1 MSKSI
6 SKEAL
11 CIVRVINY
19 RIFKPIHV
27 KTEVTKLTALPITN
41 NTDSYYLVTQII
53 INDLPNDV
61 IFLNESILIAP
72 HTTYNYIPKL
82 LKVGA
87 NLNSSFTSILPK
99 GVEIKVIILDSI
111 GGQDLAITSTES
123 YKASGSGDNITV
135 TPMLETDGSTIA
147 KEMQEEVMGIAD
159 TNKLLSIIDRKAV
172 DEDYNEE
179 EQINVTHNNVKV
191 SAIGDEVNRS
201 SEQKLQPLMDDGKS
215 KKRRGRPKGSKN
227 KVPGQL
233 AMKQLLIANEEANY
247 NNDST
252 YEEEEV

>member
-1 MSKSI
+1 M
-6 SKEAL
+6 
-11 CIVRVINY
+11 RVINY
-19 RIFKPIHV
+19 RIFKPVHV
-27 KTEVTKLTALPITN
+27 KTEVTKLTALPISN

-72 HTTYNYIPKL
+72 HTTHNYIPKL
-82 LKVGA
+82 LKIGA

-123 YKASGSGDNITV
+123 YKASGTGDNITV
-135 TPMLETDGSTIA
+135 TPMLETDGSIIV
-147 KEMQEEVMGIAD
+147 KEMQEEAMGITN

-179 EQINVTHNNVKV
+179 EHINVTHNNVKV